1 MQIECKPNAI
11 TFDVLIEVQGTQQF
25 HGSCR
30 TPYVPI
36 RYEFLIK
43 AIIDEL
49 LISDEPI
56 NYMKAI

>member
-11 TFDVLIEVQGTQQF
+11 TFDVLIEV

-36 RYEFLIK
+36 RYEFLIE